1 MESETAEQE
10 REQRS
15 RKLIERCGYAAAA
28 ITLLPIPGT
37 EIVGVLPLH
46 VGMVI
51 AIGDEYG
58 QKITKDAAV
67 ALITRIGATAGL
79 SLVGSAIAMTAGK
92 IILPGLAGLVAAPLM
107 FASTVAIGRVAL
119 LHFKSGGR
127 VSTSEM
133 KQAFRREV
141 ERAKSIFDPRRAR
154 DPKVHEEAAATVRE
168 EVSEAAPAAEAAS
181 APPAPDEASR
191 LAKLTELRRQG
202 LITEDEYAQTKAR
215 ILDSL

>member
-1 MESETAEQE
+1 MTDSDTDDEA
-10 REQRS
+10 RDQRC

-51 AIGDEYG
+51 AIGEEHG

-92 IILPGLAGLVAAPLM
+92 IILPGLAGLVAAPMM
-107 FASTVAIGRVAL
+107 FASTLAIGHVAL

-127 VSTSEM
+127 VSATEM
-133 KQAFRREV
+133 KEAFKREV
-141 ERAKSIFDPRRAR
+141 ERAKSRFDILKAR
-154 DPKVHEEAAATVRE
+154 DPKVHEEAAAKVRE
-168 EVSEAAPAAEAAS
+168 EASGAARAE
-181 APPAPDEASR
+181 PPATVEDASDR
-191 LAKLTELRRQG
+191 LAKLLELRDKG
-202 LITEDEYAQTKAR
+202 LISEEEYAQTKAR
-215 ILDSL
+215 ILDSI

>member
-1 MESETAEQE
+1 MTDSELDDEA

-46 VGMVI
+46 VGMVV

-58 QKITKDAAV
+58 QKITKDQAV

-92 IILPGLAGLVAAPLM
+92 IILPGLAGLVAAPMM
-107 FASTVAIGRVAL
+107 FASTYAIGHVAL
-119 LHFKSGGR
+119 AHFKSGGR
-127 VSTSEM
+127 VSATEM
-133 KQAFRREV
+133 KEVFKREV
-141 ERAKSIFDPRRAR
+141 ERAKSRFDILKAR
-154 DPKVHEEAAATVRE
+154 DPKVHAEAAEKVRE
-168 EVSEAAPAAEAAS
+168 EAS
-181 APPAPDEASR
+181 TTSQKEPPATVEDASDR
-191 LAKLTELRRQG
+191 LAKLLELRDKG
-202 LITEDEYAQTKAR
+202 LISEDEYAQTKAR
-215 ILDSL
+215 ILDSI